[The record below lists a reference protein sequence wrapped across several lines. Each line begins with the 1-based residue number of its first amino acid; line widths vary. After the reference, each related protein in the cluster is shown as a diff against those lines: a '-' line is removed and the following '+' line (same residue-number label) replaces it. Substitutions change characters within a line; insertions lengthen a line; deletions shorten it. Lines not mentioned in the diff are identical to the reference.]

1 MKIYTRKR
9 DLYKQI
15 KLAKILEFKLKTERN
30 FKATT
35 NFFNFLSFKKKEKK
49 KRKEKKSYNKSAKLH
64 FYYSTEKYDNS
75 ITSVATYFS
84 FSKRQFPPKLIAVLH
99 NAC

>member
-35 NFFNFLSFKKKEKK
+35 NFFNFLSFKKKKKKEK
-49 KRKEKKSYNKSAKLH
+49 KRKAAINLQN
-64 FYYSTEKYDNS
+64 FIF
-75 ITSVATYFS
+75 ITLQ
-84 FSKRQFPPKLIAVLH
+84 KNMIIQ
-99 NAC
+99 